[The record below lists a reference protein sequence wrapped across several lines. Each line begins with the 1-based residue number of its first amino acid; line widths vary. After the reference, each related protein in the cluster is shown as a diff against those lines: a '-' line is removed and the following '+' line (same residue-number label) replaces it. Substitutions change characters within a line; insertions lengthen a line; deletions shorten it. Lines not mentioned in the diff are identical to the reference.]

1 MGIIGLQA
9 LVTLAFVLVL
19 LENNCHGNI
28 PGNRNLHYCASW
40 FPSPKDVIGRYIYQV
55 GQPPHGPNPCVKPDY
70 NNSGYFTW
78 QHGYP
83 KDGFVY
89 RHDDQSSGTHPCR
102 GVRIDNRI
110 GHYFSVS
117 GSPSEDANRSDCI
130 MLGPPGSTGYYV
142 WNHTSHIRDAD
153 CADWI
158 PGYDGKEGSYKYEKG
173 TPPND
178 PCVQPGGNERGYY
191 IWKHG
196 FLRENRS
203 RLIRNKCWVFKFSS
217 EDGYYISEEG
227 NIEEHKELCVLPGP
241 ENSKGYYIWT
251 HGSYDDPCVRYAGN
265 ERPGQNGT
273 GGYYRWEHG
282 YVTSPTDKDCA
293 SWEPGYDRS
302 TGNYTFRKDSDGKCI
317 FPAIIYNRNVMFF
330 VFYATCV
337 IRLSG
342 RT

>member
-28 PGNRNLHYCASW
+28 PGNRSLHYCASW

-83 KDGFVY
+83 KDA
-89 RHDDQSSGTHPCR
+89 
-102 GVRIDNRI
+102 NRI
-110 GHYFSVS
+110 
-117 GSPSEDANRSDCI
+117 DCI

-178 PCVQPGGNERGYY
+178 PCVKPGGNELGYY

-196 FLRENRS
+196 FLR
-203 RLIRNKCWVFKFSS
+203 
-217 EDGYYISEEG
+217 
-227 NIEEHKELCVLPGP
+227 
-241 ENSKGYYIWT
+241 
-251 HGSYDDPCVRYAGN
+251 DDPCVRYAGN

-302 TGNYTFRKDSDGKCI
+302 KGNYTFRKDSDGKCI

-330 VFYATCV
+330 VFYATCD